1 MQRITHYSKSQIL
14 LNLYTVW
21 LFSIRIY
28 TYLIV
33 FDNNR
38 FIMRKRRY
46 RLVRRS
52 QQIIPGIL
60 VTRFVPLLHNRHS
73 QQLGQLSTPPRAY
86 SSRPVFFRLLTVILF
101 PSFLPPPPSLFL
113 DFLSTPLIPLWYLDI
128 SFSITCSAFARF
140 PATSFSIS
148 LPPFLSLSVPIP
160 FISLSSSRSRCD
172 YSISTNID
180 SSLTLST
187 HHLFLFTLSYLLS
200 SVLFSSLWEKN
211 RISIRHSPFFLLI
224 LTFLL
229 LSSFVSILHCL
240 DFIYFFRTRIRFDE
254 VGGPRA
260 SSTFSHA
267 RVGHVVC
274 TLYDD
279 A

>member
-1 MQRITHYSKSQIL
+1 
-14 LNLYTVW
+14 
-21 LFSIRIY
+21 
-28 TYLIV
+28 
-33 FDNNR
+33 
-38 FIMRKRRY
+38 MRNRRY
-46 RLVRRS
+46 RFVRRS

-101 PSFLPPPPSLFL
+101 PSFLPPPPSLSLSFFL
-113 DFLSTPLIPLWYLDI
+113 DFLSTPLCYLDI

-187 HHLFLFTLSYLLS
+187 HQLFLFTLSYLLS
-200 SVLFSSLWEKN
+200 SVLFSSL
-211 RISIRHSPFFLLI
+211 
-224 LTFLL
+224 
-229 LSSFVSILHCL
+229 
-240 DFIYFFRTRIRFDE
+240 
-254 VGGPRA
+254 
-260 SSTFSHA
+260 
-267 RVGHVVC
+267 
-274 TLYDD
+274 
-279 A
+279 